1 MLGGP
6 GSLVILGIAL
16 LVFGPK
22 KLQEFA
28 KSVGGLM
35 GEFKKTT
42 EEMKKSIG
50 MDELQGIKTKLTG
63 VDLFAEVAEK
73 VSASMNSENGTGETP
88 VRQQNSAL
96 KSSSLSANVVVK
108 SPADSGKLKA

>member
-22 KLQEFA
+22 KLQEIA
-28 KSVGGLM
+28 KDIGGLM

-50 MDELQGIKTKLTG
+50 LDELQGIKTHLTG

-73 VSASMNSENGTGETP
+73 VSASMNSEEAP
-88 VRQQNSAL
+88 VDRQGSVPQN
-96 KSSSLSANVVVK
+96 SSLSAD
-108 SPADSGKLKA
+108 AIKAEKR

>member
-6 GSLVILGIAL
+6 GSSVILGIAL

-28 KSVGGLM
+28 KNIGGLM

-42 EEMKKSIG
+42 DEIKKGVG
-50 MDELQGIKTKLTG
+50 MDELQGIKTHLTG
-63 VDLFAEVAEK
+63 VDFFAEVAEK
-73 VSASMNSENGTGETP
+73 VSASMNSTEATAEAPGHEGDSDPHGSPLPVDAIKTP
-88 VRQQNSAL
+88 
-96 KSSSLSANVVVK
+96 
-108 SPADSGKLKA
+108 